1 MKITRILCPT
11 DFSQTSAHAV
21 DQAIALAGYYK
32 AGITALHV
40 VTPVEPALDAM
51 PLDALRQETARF
63 FGAAAET
70 NVAVEVLV
78 EVGSPIRHILDC
90 ASRMSAS
97 LIVMGTH
104 GTGGFEHLVLGS
116 VAERVLRKAPCPV
129 LTVPPRVRTDVHLP
143 FTRILCAVDLSV
155 AQPAEVP
162 FAASL
167 AGESGA
173 HLTLLHVL
181 EWPWHE
187 PPAPDI
193 DALAPEQG
201 FALAAFRRD
210 AEERARKRLA
220 SLVPT
225 QPFVTREIR
234 SGKPY
239 EQILDVAA
247 KEHTDLIVVGVGG
260 RGLIDMA
267 LLGSTANHVVRSA
280 TCPVLTLRR
289 TVSGSPPQGQGSQS

>member
-11 DFSQTSAHAV
+11 DFSEASAHAV
-21 DQAIALAGYYK
+21 EQAIALARFYK

-40 VTPVEPALDAM
+40 VPPVEPSLDVL
-51 PLDALRQETARF
+51 PVEALREQTAQF
-63 FGAAAET
+63 FRAAAD
-70 NVAVEVLV
+70 VDIAVDVVV
-78 EVGSPIRHILDC
+78 EVGSAVRHIVDC
-90 ASRMSAS
+90 AGRVSAG

-104 GTGGFEHLVLGS
+104 GASGFEHLVLGS
-116 VAERVLRKAPCPV
+116 VTERVLRKAPCPV
-129 LTVPPRVRTDVHLP
+129 LTVPPRQRPGVHLP
-143 FTRILCAVDLSV
+143 FTRLLCAVDLS
-155 AQPAEVP
+155 AAEPAEVA
-162 FAASL
+162 FAAAL
-167 AGESGA
+167 AKESGA

-187 PPAPDI
+187 PPAPDLS
-193 DALAPEQG
+193 ALPPEQG
-201 FALAAFRRD
+201 VALAAFRRD
-210 AEERARKRLA
+210 AEDRARRRLE
-220 SLVPT
+220 SLVPSHT
-225 QPFVTREIR
+225 SVTREIR

-247 KEHTDLIVVGVGG
+247 TEHSDLIVVGVGG

-289 TVSGSPPQGQGSQS
+289 TVSARSR